1 VQNNGVMTASASLVL
16 KDVKLPDGRVVDVSI
31 KKGIVKHIGA
41 GLLFDQSIDCSNYL
55 VLPAAIDMH
64 VHMRG
69 GSQSSKE
76 DWNSGSKSA
85 LAGGVTLVVDQPNTI
100 PPITTQS
107 KFIERVNDAQAHSLC
122 HFSINS
128 GVTEHISFE
137 SMWKAGA
144 MAFGEIF
151 FAPSSYGEAIKVAL
165 LEKALAKISTLGALV
180 TIHAERISPIPDQ
193 NLVSHNESRSIHGE
207 ALAVSNVN
215 RCNQKN
221 CRIHFCHLSSADSI
235 DLAMGSV
242 EVAPHHLFLS
252 YENFDPQNTFG
263 KVNPPLRTESERIKL
278 WNRWSQI
285 DVIASDHAPHTI
297 NEKQMPFVDAPSGIP
312 GVETMVPML
321 VNKVLEKKIS
331 IRSVIEKTSTNPAV
345 LLGIQSAGFN
355 VGDRADFALY
365 RKSPVRISADILQSK
380 CGWTP
385 YENQMAVFPELV
397 LMDGVTVY
405 QNGDFIKSLPRW
417 FPGSGYSQ

>member
-1 VQNNGVMTASASLVL
+1 MTASASLVL

-31 KKGIVKHIGA
+31 TKGIVKHVGA
-41 GLLFDQSIDCSNYL
+41 GLLSDQIIDCSNYL
-55 VLPAAIDMH
+55 VIPAAIDMH

-100 PPITTQS
+100 PPIATPS
-107 KFIERVNDAQAHSLC
+107 IFIERVKDAQANSLC

-128 GVTEHISFE
+128 GVAEHTPFE
-137 SMWKAGA
+137 SMWKTGA
-144 MAFGEIF
+144 LAFGEIF
-151 FAPSSYGEAIKVAL
+151 FAPSSYGEAIGVAL
-165 LEKALAKISTLGALV
+165 LKKVFSRISTLGALV
-180 TIHAERISPIPDQ
+180 TIHAEKISPIPDY
-193 NLVSHNESRSIHGE
+193 NLISHNEARSVHGE
-207 ALAVSNVN
+207 ALAVSEVN

-221 CRIHFCHLSSADSI
+221 CRVHFCHLSSADSI

-252 YENFDPQNTFG
+252 CENFDPKNTFG
-263 KVNPPLRTESERIKL
+263 KVNPPLRTERERIAL
-278 WNRWSQI
+278 WKRWSQI

-297 NEKQMPFVDAPSGIP
+297 NDKQIPFCDAPSGIP

-355 VGDRADFALY
+355 VGDRADFAFY
-365 RKSPVRISADILQSK
+365 HKSPVRISADILHSK

-385 YENQMAVFPELV
+385 YEDQMAVFPEFV

-405 QNGDFIKSLPRW
+405 QDGDFIKGLPRW